1 MTVLVVDDETAI
13 RRVVRRALER
23 NGAEVLEAEGGE
35 TALALLQCDDAD
47 QVDLVITDLMM
58 PGIGGLALAEVL
70 SVFRPELPVLAMS
83 GNPPAPSPDRRL
95 PLLLKPFT
103 LSELLVAIRLVQ
115 SRSRHDCIIEE
126 HRRVAHLLH
135 AAAGE
140 TQARDA
146 ALRSAAVDL
155 VAMARLLQSSQP
167 ERQP

>member
-23 NGAEVLEAEGGE
+23 DGAEVLEAEGGE
-35 TALALLQCDDAD
+35 TALALLQGDAD
-47 QVDLVITDLMM
+47 QVDLVITDLTM
-58 PGIGGLALAEVL
+58 PGIGGLAVAEVL
-70 SVFRPELPVLAMS
+70 SVFRPELRVIAMS

-103 LSELLVAIRLVQ
+103 LAELLVAIHLVQ
-115 SRSRHDCIIEE
+115 SRARRGCIEE

-155 VAMARLLQSSQP
+155 VAMAKLLQSSQP

>member
-1 MTVLVVDDETAI
+1 MTVLVVDDESVI

-23 NGAEVLEAEGGE
+23 DGAEVLEAEGGE
-35 TALALLQCDDAD
+35 TALALLQRGANP
-47 QVDLVITDLMM
+47 VDLVITDLAM

-83 GNPPAPSPDRRL
+83 GNPGTPSRDRRL

-103 LSELLVAIRLVQ
+103 LPELLGAIRLVQ
-115 SRSRHDCIIEE
+115 SRSRHGCIEE

-140 TQARDA
+140 TRAQDT
-146 ALRSAAVDL
+146 ALKSAVDL
-155 VAMARLLQSSQP
+155 VAMAKLLQSSQP

>member
-1 MTVLVVDDETAI
+1 MTVLVVDDEAAI

-35 TALALLQCDDAD
+35 TALALLQRRAD
-47 QVDLVITDLMM
+47 PIDLVITDLTM
-58 PGIGGLALAEVL
+58 PDIGGLAVAQVL

-83 GNPPAPSPDRRL
+83 GNPGTPSPDRRL
-95 PLLLKPFT
+95 SLLLKPFT
-103 LSELLVAIRLVQ
+103 LAELLVAIRLVQ
-115 SRSRHDCIIEE
+115 SRSRQACMEE
-126 HRRVAHLLH
+126 HRRVARLLH

-140 TQARDA
+140 TQTRGA

>member
-103 LSELLVAIRLVQ
+103 LPELLVAIRLVQ
-115 SRSRHDCIIEE
+115 SRARHACIEE

-140 TQARDA
+140 TQARGA

>member
-35 TALALLQCDDAD
+35 TALALLQCDAD
-47 QVDLVITDLMM
+47 QVDLVITDLTM
-58 PGIGGLALAEVL
+58 PGIGGLAVAEVL
-70 SVFRPELPVLAMS
+70 SVFRPGLRVLAMS

-115 SRSRHDCIIEE
+115 SRSRHGCIEE
-126 HRRVAHLLH
+126 HRRVAHLLY

-140 TQARDA
+140 TQARGT
-146 ALRSAAVDL
+146 ALRSATVDL
-155 VAMARLLQSSQP
+155 VAMAKLLQSSQP

>member
-35 TALALLQCDDAD
+35 TALALLQCDDHD

-103 LSELLVAIRLVQ
+103 LPELLVAIRLVQ
-115 SRSRHDCIIEE
+115 SRARHACIEE

-140 TQARDA
+140 TQARGA